1 MDFGFYPPEIN
12 SGRMY
17 TGPGSGPLLA
27 AAQAWGG
34 LADELYTAA
43 SSYQSVISGLTAQ
56 AWSGPSST
64 SMAAAADSHVEWL
77 ALTAVQ
83 AEETAN
89 QTRAAAAAYEAAF
102 AATVPPEVIT
112 ANRSLLLALVATNIL
127 GQNTPAIAATEAQ
140 YAEMWAQDAAAMYGY
155 AGSSAAATALTP
167 FTSPDQNTT
176 SAGPAAQATAV
187 NDAASS
193 AAGNAQSIVSSVQ
206 QGLSAV
212 PNALQSL
219 AISAPAQASDPLS
232 TLSNLI
238 NIFFSTPASLADVAF
253 TLPADILGGPID
265 IPFSVGSFLT
275 GVHTDDI
282 VSGWNGEEAYPGT
295 GQAPV
300 QPFPAIVTN
309 SGQSAVGSTLSAGL
323 GEADTVGALSV
334 PQAWTMAAPELR
346 SVAYALPAAGDSATA
361 AAAVEA
367 SSGSTFSELGLA
379 TMTGRAMAGPPNSS
393 IEADGK
399 PTIGRRLAAF
409 AGEPAPDDTSETSH
423 ANPRIVVTGVAAR
436 IRDIA
441 KLRDQGRLTEE
452 EYTEQ
457 KRRLLGR

>member
-1 MDFGFYPPEIN
+1 MDFGLYPPEIN

-34 LADELYTAA
+34 LADELDTAA
-43 SSYQSVISGLTAQ
+43 SSYQSVVAGLTAQ

-64 SMAAAADSHVEWL
+64 SMAAAADSHVAWL
-77 ALTAVQ
+77 AVTAAQ

-89 QTRAAAAAYEAAF
+89 QARAAVAAYEAAF
-102 AATVPPEVIT
+102 AATVPPEVVA
-112 ANRSLLLALVATNIL
+112 ANRSLLMVLVATNFF

-155 AGSSAAATALTP
+155 AGSSAAATTLTP
-167 FTSPDQNTT
+167 FSAPQQNTT
-176 SAGPAAQATAV
+176 SAGQAAQAAAV
-187 NDAASS
+187 NNAASTS
-193 AAGNAQSIVSSVQ
+193 AGNAQSTVSSIQ

-219 AISAPAQASDPLS
+219 ATSAPAQAADPLG

-238 NIFFSTPASLADVAF
+238 TVFLSTPASLTDVAF

-265 IPFSVGSFLT
+265 LPFSVGGFLT
-275 GVHTDDI
+275 GVSTDNVI
-282 VSGWNGEEAYPGT
+282 SGWNGEEVWPGT
-295 GQAPV
+295 GPAPV

-309 SGQSAVGSTLSAGL
+309 SGQSAVGPTLSAGL

-346 SVAYALPAAGDSATA
+346 SLAYALPAAGDGAAAT
-361 AAAVEA
+361 AAVEA

-379 TMTGRAMAGPPNSS
+379 AMTGRAMAGPPNNSV
-393 IEADGK
+393 EDAK
-399 PTIGRRLAAF
+399 PTIGRRVAAF
-409 AGEPAPDDTSETSH
+409 AGEPTPDSTGEASH

-441 KLRDQGRLTEE
+441 KLRDEGRLTEE